1 MKDKEGIKSFV
12 QLHIDS
18 LEVKDKQDDLPNIVD
33 KLEQYLNEKPEVKQ
47 ELLDFLAKDT
57 KDTESIKDYINL
69 NQHLLEIYKDVE
81 VSDKFKE
88 SKITHASTFAFPTI
102 TQMFGILP
110 MFSGKPERLPQEIKK
125 LMEKNQDA
133 RKSDEQTKIDKLLE
147 SMFTIQENIDYSGGT
162 ENIKKT
168 GIALI
173 CDNKIIKAEADLSE
187 KQIEN
192 REGLLSYIKK
202 TYGAEGLRHLLAILI
217 GMEEHGR
224 TGSFKFSLNDHLE
237 RLGYT
242 KGQSGSYK
250 HEVKQTASEI
260 VYILCNLH
268 ISIIKKKG
276 KEKYKI
282 QALRFFNLEGTGTEL
297 EKGKIIDKEFY
308 ITATEWYKQAF
319 TSNSN
324 ESPKYTKLLK
334 EMVHENHFKH
344 PITIYLTTLLSI
356 FWRMNPELE
365 MSIKNLME
373 WCNLDTESNHRKYH
387 LKDLEDELNYM
398 KEKGYIGGWKNK
410 YSDLKPSECENS
422 FDCILILYPPKWLKK
437 FFLEADVKND
447 KLLTINLPF
456 NQEDNKNLLM
466 SKEDFKNIQE
476 KSGLTIKE
484 FSEKLDISSRMF
496 YHIMNEDKKIS
507 PKVFSNLKEQFP
519 DLITQ

>member
-1 MKDKEGIKSFV
+1 MTEKEGLKNFV
-12 QLHIDS
+12 QLHIDT
-18 LEVKDKQDDLPNIVD
+18 LTDTKPEDVPNIVD
-33 KLEQYLNEKPEVKQ
+33 KMENYLNEKPEVKQ
-47 ELLDFLAKDT
+47 ELMEFLNNDQ
-57 KDTESIKDYINL
+57 KDTESVKDYVNL
-69 NQHLLEIYKDVE
+69 NKHLHEIYKDINVVKGTKE
-81 VSDKFKE
+81 VKAAHS
-88 SKITHASTFAFPTI
+88 STFALPTI

-125 LMEKNQDA
+125 LMEKDQSE
-133 RKSDEQTKIDKLLE
+133 RKSEEQNKIDKLLE
-147 SMFTIQENIDYSGGT
+147 SMFTIQEQKDYTGGIS
-162 ENIKKT
+162 NVKKT

-173 CDNKIIKAEADLSE
+173 CDNKIVKAEAELSE

-224 TGSFKFSLNDHLE
+224 TGTFKFSLNDHLE

-250 HEVKQTASEI
+250 YEVKQAASEI

-276 KEKYKI
+276 NQKYNIK
-282 QALRFFNLEGTGTEL
+282 ALRFFNLEGTGTDL
-297 EKGKIIDKEFY
+297 EKGQIIDKEFY

-356 FWRMNPELE
+356 FWRMNHELE
-365 MSIKNLME
+365 MGVKNLME
-373 WCNLDTESNHRKYH
+373 WCDLDTKSNHRVYH
-387 LKDLEDELNYM
+387 LRDLENELDYM
-398 KEKGYIGGWKNK
+398 KERGYIGDWKNK
-410 YSDLKPSECENS
+410 YSEQKPSECES
-422 FDCILILYPPKWLKK
+422 PFECVLILYPPKWLKK
-437 FFLEADVKND
+437 FLLEAEVKNE
-447 KLLTINLPF
+447 KLLPLNLPF
-456 NQEDNKNLLM
+456 NQEEDKNLLM
-466 SKEDFKNIQE
+466 SKEMFKGIQE

-484 FSEKLDISSRMF
+484 FSEKLEISSRMF
-496 YHIMNEDKKIS
+496 HHIRNGDKKVS
-507 PKVFSNLKEQFP
+507 QKVFNKLQEQFSE
-519 DLITQ
+519 LLSS